1 MWDYCGME
9 RSEEGLRKALTR
21 IGELKDEFWSD
32 IKVLGGNDELDQ
44 ALERA
49 GRVADFFELGEL
61 MCIDALVRHKS
72 AAGTSGSKSNP
83 RRRGVGATTISRR
96 SAWEFAGENHRPI
109 LHKEPL
115 VYDYVEMKQRSYK

>member
-21 IGELKDEFWSD
+21 IRELKEEFWSD
-32 IKVLGGNDELDQ
+32 VRVLGANEELNQ

-61 MCIDALVRHKS
+61 MCIDALVRRESCGGHFRVES
-72 AAGTSGSKSNP
+72 QTPDGEALRDDDEFRVRVGLGI
-83 RRRGVGATTISRR
+83 RRRGPSADPAQGAP
-96 SAWEFAGENHRPI
+96 G
-109 LHKEPL
+109 L
-115 VYDYVEMKQRSYK
+115 